1 MYWFCQVEKEEKNT
15 QVKNQFK
22 PKLDFQSKQI
32 QIHTLMTDLDEDIS
46 GPRPLGTAAHTST
59 GEKFKYEFGKKV
71 WRGVNILYG
80 SRLRLAG
87 FSPH

>member
-32 QIHTLMTDLDEDIS
+32 QIHTL
-46 GPRPLGTAAHTST
+46 GRQ
-59 GEKFKYEFGKKV
+59 
-71 WRGVNILYG
+71 
-80 SRLRLAG
+80 
-87 FSPH
+87 FS